1 MPMAF
6 LVWWHCR
13 QDAIK
18 YRMRSHSIPPKQQS
32 GQGLPQTGCSHS
44 VPTKAGQRAEQPTL
58 AELFLGHSAPGLPP
72 SCAQTLPRPPW
83 QPGGAPGSANPPQ
96 NLSIPA
102 GADTDKPK
110 QGQCLTGAANSN
122 SNCTEHGLAWQRLH
136 FCSEARE
143 TLSCP
148 PWLCG
153 LCSAQTSEVW
163 VQGSFRAADQ
173 RPQAFSTERSR
184 AGLARILSMKLFAVW
199 HRRRPT
205 SAF

>member
-1 MPMAF
+1 MPSNTACAVTPSH
-6 LVWWHCR
+6 LSSNLDKDCLK
-13 QDAIK
+13 QDALIQCQHK
-18 YRMRSHSIPPKQQS
+18 RDNEPSSPRLLNFFSDTRHQACPPAAHRRCHAHHGNQEER
-32 GQGLPQTGCSHS
+32 L
-44 VPTKAGQRAEQPTL
+44 AQPTL
-58 AELFLGHSAPGLPP
+58 
-72 SCAQTLPRPPW
+72 
-83 QPGGAPGSANPPQ
+83 PQ